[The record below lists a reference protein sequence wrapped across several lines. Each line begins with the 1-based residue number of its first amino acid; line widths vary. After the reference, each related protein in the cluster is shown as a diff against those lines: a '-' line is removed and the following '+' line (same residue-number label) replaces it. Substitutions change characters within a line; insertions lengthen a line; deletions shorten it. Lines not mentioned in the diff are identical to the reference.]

1 MSRARGNGTG
11 AVMPYT
17 TKKGKK
23 KYRVRITIGSYFDE
37 DAGKVKYNS
46 KSLGSYDTKAEAEKA
61 LAEYNTSPYDLSS
74 KIKTVGELYAV
85 WSEQYFEGLKNDSSI
100 RTIKCAWAYCE
111 SISRLPLKTLGVG
124 HIKDVMEQGY
134 VIRKGKKKYA
144 SVDTKCR
151 IKSIFN
157 LMLDYAYER
166 NLVVKN
172 VARTFDVN
180 DMRKEADYSR
190 KIKAAFTQEDIDT
203 LWKNIDDFPFIDVI
217 LIGIYTGFR
226 PKELCELKV
235 ENVDLTNNMIIG
247 GMKTAAGTDRKVPII
262 PLIKP
267 LVEKRYIQAT
277 QRLNSQW
284 LFNDRFSSTGT
295 RLTYDKFRGRFKNTL
310 IELGI
315 NGYTGHCCRVT
326 FISKCYSA
334 EVPEYMIK
342 RIVGHSLKGN
352 ITDDI

>member
-1 MSRARGNGTG
+1 
-11 AVMPYT
+11 
-17 TKKGKK
+17 
-23 KYRVRITIGSYFDE
+23 
-37 DAGKVKYNS
+37 
-46 KSLGSYDTKAEAEKA
+46 
-61 LAEYNTSPYDLSS
+61 
-74 KIKTVGELYAV
+74 
-85 WSEQYFEGLKNDSSI
+85 
-100 RTIKCAWAYCE
+100 
-111 SISRLPLKTLGVG
+111 
-124 HIKDVMEQGY
+124 
-134 VIRKGKKKYA
+134 
-144 SVDTKCR
+144 
-151 IKSIFN
+151 
-157 LMLDYAYER
+157 
-166 NLVVKN
+166 
-172 VARTFDVN
+172 
-180 DMRKEADYSR
+180 MRKEADYSR